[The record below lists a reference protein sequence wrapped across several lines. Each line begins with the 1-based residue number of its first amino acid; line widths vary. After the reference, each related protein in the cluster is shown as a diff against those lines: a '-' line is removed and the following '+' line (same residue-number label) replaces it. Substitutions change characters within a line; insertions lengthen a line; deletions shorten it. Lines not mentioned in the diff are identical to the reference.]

1 MLIQIGAILVIVS
14 LLVWFVF
21 RLNDVVS
28 MSDREL
34 GAIVVLGSVLMLPE
48 LLYQRCL
55 KVQGL
60 FLKHQE
66 EVVILLTSI
75 PLAANF
81 SLISSFF
88 IPEGVLKSSNVA
100 ERACGVG
107 ARTCNP

>member
-48 LLYQRCL
+48 LLYQ
-55 KVQGL
+55 VHQL
-60 FLKHQE
+60 F
-66 EVVILLTSI
+66 TSGSR
-75 PLAANF
+75 PDD
-81 SLISSFF
+81 
-88 IPEGVLKSSNVA
+88 E
-100 ERACGVG
+100 
-107 ARTCNP
+107 